1 MQLYLCQSIH
11 MKRILF
17 FSLALI
23 FLSST
28 AKAQDTLPDFTLR
41 DLGNNRIQISWI
53 NPFETIVQLSV
64 QRSFDSSRN
73 FKTIFSPSS
82 PTSIQNGYLDTK
94 APMGAPSY
102 YRIYY
107 VLAGGTYFFTPS
119 KKSATGV
126 AFDAAAGIEAG
137 ELITIRLRDVIIG
150 QLTTNQYKHF
160 RDSMMYQTKDT
171 LYATGPNEIVIRP
184 YAAKQMWRPS
194 QYIFSSR
201 EGFVNIK
208 LPYAATRKYRIL
220 FFEEDGTPLFEI
232 GSVKES
238 SLVIDKANFVHSGW
252 FLFDLY
258 ENGVLIERNKFY
270 VARDF

>member
-1 MQLYLCQSIH
+1 MQLYLCQSIY

-17 FSLALI
+17 LSVALA
-23 FLSST
+23 FFGFT

-53 NPFETIVQLSV
+53 NPFETVVQLSV

-82 PTSIQNGYLDTK
+82 PASKQNGYLDTK

-126 AFDAAAGIEAG
+126 ALDAGAGIEPG
-137 ELITIRLRDVIIG
+137 ELITIRLRDAIIG
-150 QLTTNQYKHF
+150 QLTTTQYRHF

-171 LYATGPNEIVIRP
+171 LYAVGPNEIVIKP
-184 YAAKQMWRPS
+184 YAAKQMWKPS

-201 EGFVNIK
+201 DGFVNIK
-208 LPYAATRKYRIL
+208 LPFVATRKYKIL

-232 GSVKES
+232 ANVKEP
-238 SLVIDKANFVHSGW
+238 SLIIDKANFIHAGW

-258 ENGVLIERNKFY
+258 EDGVLKERNKFY

>member
-1 MQLYLCQSIH
+1 MQLYLCQSIY

-17 FSLALI
+17 LSLALV
-23 FLSST
+23 FFGFT
-28 AKAQDTLPDFTLR
+28 ANTQDTLPDFTLR

-53 NPFETIVQLSV
+53 NPYETIVQLSV

-82 PTSIQNGYLDTK
+82 PTSKQNGYLDTK

-126 AFDAAAGIEAG
+126 AFDAAAGIEQG
-137 ELITIRLRDVIIG
+137 ELITIRLRDAIIG
-150 QLTTNQYKHF
+150 QLTTSQYKHF

-171 LYATGPNEIVIRP
+171 LYATGPNEIIIRP
-184 YAAKQMWRPS
+184 YAAKQMWKPS

-201 EGFVNIK
+201 DGFVNIK
-208 LPYAATRKYRIL
+208 LPFVATRKYRIL

-232 GSVKES
+232 ANIKES
-238 SLVIDKANFVHSGW
+238 SLIIDKANFVHSGW

-258 ENGVLIERNKFY
+258 EDGVLKERNKFY